1 MGELDSMSGFL
12 KNNTLALWM
21 QVGSGKDFLTVVSN
35 LIEEEPHP
43 IPAGSPVERQCGMG
57 LGENTSSKKW

>member
-1 MGELDSMSGFL
+1 
-12 KNNTLALWM
+12 M

-35 LIEEEPHP
+35 LTEEEPHL
-43 IPAGSPVERQCGMG
+43 IPAGSPVERQYGMG